1 MTRVFAGERT
11 LLSPVLRPVERA
23 VSWCCGVDEK
33 EEQHWLTYA
42 VAIMLFSVA
51 GFVTLYALQRLQW
64 YLPFNPQ
71 GQTGVAPDLAFN
83 TSVSFITN
91 TNWQA
96 YSGETTMGYLVQMAG
111 LTVHNFV
118 SAATGI
124 ALALALIRGF
134 VRREAKTIGNFWVD
148 LTRCTL
154 YILLPISVVIALFY
168 VWQGIPQ
175 NLGAYVDATTL
186 EGAKQTIAQG
196 PVASQEAIKILG
208 TNGGGFLNA
217 NSSHPYENP
226 TPLTNLIQL
235 ISIFS
240 IGAALTNVLGR
251 MVHDERQG
259 WAIFAAMGILFLA
272 GVSTA
277 YWAESHGN
285 PAFAQYHV
293 DTT

>member
-1 MTRVFAGERT
+1 MTISGWLQIALFGVIVILITRPLGGYMTRVFDGERT
-11 LLSPVLRPVERA
+11 FLSPILRPVERA
-23 VSWCCGVDEK
+23 VYWCCGVNEK

-42 VAIMLFSVA
+42 VALLFFSVA
-51 GFVTLYALQRLQW
+51 GFVSLYALQRLQW

-96 YSGETTMGYLVQMAG
+96 YGGETTMGYLVQMAG

-154 YILLPISVVIALFY
+154 YVLIPISVVMALALM
-168 VWQGIPQ
+168 WQGAPQ

-196 PVASQEAIKILG
+196 PIASQEAIKELG
-208 TNGGGFLNA
+208 L
-217 NSSHPYENP
+217 S
-226 TPLTNLIQL
+226 LIH
-235 ISIFS
+235 I
-240 IGAALTNVLGR
+240 
-251 MVHDERQG
+251 
-259 WAIFAAMGILFLA
+259 
-272 GVSTA
+272 
-277 YWAESHGN
+277 
-285 PAFAQYHV
+285 
-293 DTT
+293 